1 MWDIDP
7 KRKCWRAYRHEGS
20 NLYVAYVSRPW
31 AKLGWRGP
39 WSASGSVTLLDRL
52 SRGRDG
58 FLPRAEVYRNDVLVS
73 DLHHFTEEMGK
84 RRAMGIIELLVKNG
98 RAESSKKAE

>member
-52 SRGRDG
+52 YRGRDG

-73 DLHHFTEEMGK
+73 DMHHLTEEMGK
-84 RRAMGIIELLVKNG
+84 RGALDIIDM
-98 RAESSKKAE
+98 AERRKRQKER